1 MNPTSAEN
9 KTSLRNEPRWEV
21 FVLIGVLAVGAA
33 LRVVYLR
40 ERAGQPDFRA
50 PAADAMFH
58 EYWARGLV
66 TGDWTPPVGMPDP
79 QIQKVP
85 YLRPPGYPYF
95 LAAVYRI
102 AGRSPRSATL
112 AQMLIGLGS
121 CMLAWILGRSAFGR
135 TAGLAAAALLA
146 THWSFIYYEAELQEP
161 FLLTFLMFAAL
172 TALQRWTV
180 AGHLRWA
187 ALAGALLGAF
197 AVTRPNGLVLIL
209 AASVWIVWVRRGSLR
224 TVVQPT
230 LALFGGAAALIAP
243 VTARNLLVAGDFVLI
258 SSNGAINLYIGNNPQ
273 ADGTKSDIPEL
284 QALAGRSTWG
294 WFSYP
299 QIARAL
305 EHELG
310 RPLKPS
316 QVEAYFRQRAMQ
328 FIRQNPGQFLR
339 LTGRR
344 ALLFWGPAVVS
355 NNKEVHFDRQNSA
368 LLRYLPGFPFLLAL
382 ALLYLVTLLAG
393 QRGLSVPSSDHQ
405 ANGPARRHTMALLW
419 LFAGLYFASFL
430 PFLVAER
437 FRVPVSAVLCVMAGA
452 GLAHLL
458 RLVNARRW
466 RALGASTVVGVAAYG
481 LASVPWVAY
490 RPDKALWHAGRAAAF
505 RRQGDVDSA
514 IAELRAALLVAP
526 DFLEAR
532 AEIARLL
539 DERGQTPEALREYAI
554 AVGAGRPT
562 AAMYYNYAAA
572 LRRAGRLADAA
583 AAYRRAVELAP
594 RWPEAHVNLG
604 ATLDDLGRP
613 DEALEHYRRA
623 LELNPNQVE
632 ALYNTALILA
642 ARGRTSEAIALL
654 EKALRIRPDYTL
666 ARQKLQALRP

>member
-1 MNPTSAEN
+1 MRQTPTEN
-9 KTSLRNEPRWEV
+9 RTSRAGVARWELLG
-21 FVLIGVLAVGAA
+21 LIGVLAVGAT
-33 LRVVYLR
+33 LRLAYLR
-40 ERAGQPDFRA
+40 ERADQPDFRA

-58 EYWARGLV
+58 DYWARGLV
-66 TGDWTPPVGMPDP
+66 TGNWTPPAGMPDP
-79 QIQKVP
+79 QIQRAP

-95 LAAVYRI
+95 LAAVYGI
-102 AGRSPRSATL
+102 AGPSPWAAAV
-112 AQMLIGLGS
+112 AQMIVGLGS
-121 CMLAWILGRSAFGR
+121 CVLGWILGRWGFGPA
-135 TAGLAAAALLA
+135 AGLAAAALLA
-146 THWSFIYYEAELQEP
+146 THWAFLYYEEELQEP
-161 FLLTFLMFAAL
+161 FLLVFLMLAAL
-172 TALQRWTV
+172 AALQRWTV
-180 AGHLRWA
+180 SRRAGWA
-187 ALAGALLGAF
+187 AMAGVVLGAF
-197 AVTRPNGLVLIL
+197 AVTRPNGLLLIL
-209 AASVWIVWVRRGSLR
+209 AALAWIGHLCRRSPQNAVRPL
-224 TVVQPT
+224 
-230 LALFGGAAALIAP
+230 LALGSGAAALIAP
-243 VTARNLLVAGDFVLI
+243 VTIRNFVVARDFVLI
-258 SSNGAINLYIGNNPQ
+258 SSNGGINLYVGNNPR
-273 ADGTKSDIPEL
+273 ADGVKSDVPEL

-316 QVEAYFRQRAMQ
+316 QVEAYFGRRAMQ

-355 NNKEVHFDRQNSA
+355 NNKEIHYDRQNSP
-368 LLRYLPGFPFLLAL
+368 LLRYLPGFPLLFTL
-382 ALLYLVTLLAG
+382 ALLLLLTLPAG
-393 QRGLSVPSSDHQ
+393 RRHRAASPRDQQRSD
-405 ANGPARRHTMALLW
+405 PARRTMALLW
-419 LFAGLYFASFL
+419 LFAGTYFASFL

-437 FRVPVSAVLCVMAGA
+437 FRVPVSAVLCVLAGA
-452 GLAHLL
+452 GVAHVL
-458 RLVNARRW
+458 RAVNARRW
-466 RALGASTVVGVAAYG
+466 RAVGAWTVAGAAAYG

-526 DFLEAR
+526 EFSEAR

-539 DERGQTPEALREYAI
+539 DERGQTDEALREYAI
-554 AVGAGRPT
+554 AVKSGRLS

-572 LRRAGRLADAA
+572 LHRAGRLADAA
-583 AAYRRAVELAP
+583 AAYRQAVELAP

-604 ATLDDLGRP
+604 AALDDLGRP

-623 LELNPNQVE
+623 LELNPQQVE
-632 ALYNTALILA
+632 ALYNAALNLL
-642 ARGRTSEAIALL
+642 ARGQTTQAVGLL
-654 EKALRIRPDYTL
+654 EKAVQIKPDYAP